1 MADKNNT
8 KVITRAAE
16 KGKRGAVRQHSKRRP
31 VVYTGPS
38 IFDDLA
44 SDRRAELDAIRAER
58 AAMLA
63 KKRAERQAEFA
74 AAHLEYALVAPQITN
89 DRKSGGVEGY
99 ARTLAVRLVEGWSD
113 ASNEDASKIG
123 ASRLVLARKR
133 LVSLLLDEYTADEQ
147 KKADAGEVLVTDDEV
162 KAKAAERLAKV
173 ERVLAVAE
181 RAARGALDY
190 GFAKAKEAELVSSS
204 TPAAVTAS
212 APKPGPALFARA

>member
-8 KVITRAAE
+8 KVITRAAK
-16 KGKRGAVRQHSKRRP
+16 KGRRGAVRKHSKRRP

-38 IFDDLA
+38 IFDDLDA
-44 SDRRAELDAIRAER
+44 DRRKELDDIRAEAAAKNAQQR
-58 AAMLA
+58 ADRR
-63 KKRAERQAEFA
+63 KEFA
-74 AAHLEYALVAPQITN
+74 ANHLSHALVAPPITN

-113 ASNEDASKIG
+113 TSNEDASKIG

-181 RAARGALDY
+181 RAARSALDY
-190 GFAKAKEAELVSSS
+190 GFAKAKEAELVISPTPVVATTS
-204 TPAAVTAS
+204 TAKPSPAM
-212 APKPGPALFARA
+212 FARV